1 MRYISNIPFPVSPTV
16 NNTLRKVAGI
26 RATKRVVARHKEA
39 VEVQQQLVY
48 KISPEASANAKKRR
62 AERRS
67 VSVEE
72 RRKDARRQHDQPVLL
87 ELRSDI
93 DQRRHH
99 LRDGDTVEHVD
110 IKV

>member
-1 MRYISNIPFPVSPTV
+1 MRYISNIPFPVSPAT
-16 NNTLRKVAGI
+16 NNTLRQVAGI
-26 RATKRVVARHKEA
+26 RAAKRVVARHKGA

-62 AERRS
+62 AERGA
-67 VSVEE
+67 VSAEE
-72 RRKDARRQHDQPVLL
+72 RRKNARRQHDQPVLL

-99 LRDGDTVEHVD
+99 LRDGDTIEHID